1 MGRTVSSTP
10 PPADPSLTRM
20 QARPENTRHIRHADL
35 MRRWPVLAEP
45 WAQKIAAAHDP
56 AGNGGRRRDDMS
68 GPSA

>member
-1 MGRTVSSTP
+1 MTSAT

-56 AGNGGRRRDDMS
+56 NGELGRRPANLPGR
-68 GPSA
+68 

>member
-45 WAQKIAAAHDP
+45 WAQKIAAAHEP
-56 AGNGGRRRDDMS
+56 AANGGRRRDDRP
-68 GPSA
+68 GPLA

>member
-1 MGRTVSSTP
+1 VTSSL

-35 MRRWPVLAEP
+35 MRRWPVLPEP

-56 AGNGGRRRDDMS
+56 GRGRTEPPGR
-68 GPSA
+68 